1 MDERSGGCQNS
12 FGWMEGF
19 NEEVI
24 GKTVRYLSGSKSLMQ
39 PGWQAGIT

>member
-24 GKTVRYLSGSKSLMQ
+24 GKTVRYLSGSKVINATGL
-39 PGWQAGIT
+39 AG